1 MALALLNSSA
11 SAITPQQ
18 KDKFLNPFELQDS
31 QIRFNVY
38 LTHVN
43 DDKEY
48 DGDVLFNLVS
58 NILNSASAQ
67 VSATAVISVHKFIY
81 NSSLLHANLI
91 MHMAS
96 SCLNK

>member
-18 KDKFLNPFELQDS
+18 KDQLPNPFELQDS
-31 QIRFNVY
+31 QIRYKVY

-58 NILNSASAQ
+58 NILNSTSAQ
-67 VSATAVISVHKFIY
+67 VSATAVISV
-81 NSSLLHANLI
+81 
-91 MHMAS
+91 
-96 SCLNK
+96 